1 MCLDQ
6 LRSGSNSPVA
16 IRSPHRNP
24 SFLEAAQATAPAQST
39 AAEGGGAGRQ
49 SRLRRWRAASQAAA
63 QASAPE
69 QGGGAGEGGRARRRR
84 SRPAA
89 EATTAEGEDLCQ
101 WEDECAGAYA
111 CIPHRVGNVF
121 GRIPCTGCFQTV
133 STFPHELFMQIKLR
147 FEFRF
152 ELCMC
157 DLSYCFVIRW

>member
-39 AAEGGGAGRQ
+39 AAE
-49 SRLRRWRAASQAAA
+49 
-63 QASAPE
+63 QASVPE
-69 QGGGAGEGGRARRRR
+69 QGGGAGEGGGGAGRQR
-84 SRPAA
+84 SRAAA
-89 EATTAEGEDLCQ
+89 EATTAEGEDLHR